1 MLIAYISSIESQLL
15 RSKNLQRNDFEKN
28 KEQEEARKL
37 IEKDSKDKAEQYEY
51 EVKLRM
57 QFETK
62 LNGMHSLHRMVESQL
77 ITAKHDR
84 DKAIDENKDLYE
96 QIMRFK

>member
-1 MLIAYISSIESQLL
+1 MRY
-15 RSKNLQRNDFEKN
+15 KNLQRNDFEKN